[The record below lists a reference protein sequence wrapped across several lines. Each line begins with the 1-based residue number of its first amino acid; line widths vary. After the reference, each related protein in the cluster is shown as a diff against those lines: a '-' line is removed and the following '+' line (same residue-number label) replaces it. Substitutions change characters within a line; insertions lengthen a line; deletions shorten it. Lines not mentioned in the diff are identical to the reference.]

1 MVRINSQNL
10 LLVLIGAGIAYLAVS
25 SASHPKSDSD
35 PDPEHA
41 PDPDDAPYDAE
52 PKKKTP
58 SISALKSDTHR
69 RRLFPF
75 FNKKKPATSKVAFMK
90 SPTTSGASYVY
101 VVVYGKK
108 YKVKKQGLSAV
119 SDLKTYIKHKLGLP
133 VSTKLSLVLHGVA
146 VSSSL
151 PVSQIPN
158 LSTLYVVVRE

>member
-10 LLVLIGAGIAYLAVS
+10 LLVLIGVGIAYLAMS
-25 SASHPKSDSD
+25 TASHSKSDSD
-35 PDPEHA
+35 PEPD

-58 SISALKSDTHR
+58 YISELKSDTHR

-75 FNKKKPATSKVAFMK
+75 LNKKKPATAKISFMK
-90 SPTTSGASYVY
+90 SPTISGASYVY
-101 VVVYGKK
+101 VVMYGKK
-108 YKVKKQGLSAV
+108 YKVKKQGLSTV

-133 VSTKLSLVLHGVA
+133 VYTKMSIVRHGVA
-146 VSSSL
+146 MSSSL

-158 LSTLYVVVRE
+158 LSILYVVVKE